1 MTTEEFVAWFDGFT
15 RRIKGRPSNKDWT
28 DIITAIRKIDG
39 ASPLKAW
46 FEGLL
51 VKVKSAPTDSEWAE
65 IRRRVSEESRAGSKA
80 RPGLNESF
88 KSFSKKPAAAAQREE
103 GSRSRYPGSKPF
115 GKK

>member
-1 MTTEEFVAWFDGFT
+1 MTTDEFVAWFDGFT
-15 RRIKGRPSNKDWT
+15 RRIKGRPSNKDWSE
-28 DIITAIRKIDG
+28 IVAAIGRIDG

-51 VKVKSAPTDSEWAE
+51 VKVKSLPTDSEWTA
-65 IRRRVSEESRAGSKA
+65 IRRKVSETQPKSSKQ

-88 KSFSKKPAAAAQREE
+88 KSFSKKPAKEAPSTGARA
-103 GSRSRYPGSKPF
+103 SYPGSNPF

>member
-1 MTTEEFVAWFDGFT
+1 MTTEEFVAWFAGFT
-15 RRIKGRPSNKDWT
+15 RRIKGRPSNKDWSE
-28 DIITAIRKIDG
+28 IIAAIRKIDG

-51 VKVKSAPTDSEWAE
+51 VKVKSAPSESEWAE
-65 IRRRVSEESRAGSKA
+65 IRRKVSEVQPAPSRQ

-88 KSFSKKPAAAAQREE
+88 KSFSKKPAKETPDADART
-103 GSRSRYPGSKPF
+103 SYPGSKPS

>member
-15 RRIKGRPSNKDWT
+15 RRIKGRPSTKDWSE
-28 DIITAIRKIDG
+28 IIAALSRVDD

-51 VKVKSAPTDSEWAE
+51 IKVKSVPSEGEWTK
-65 IRRRVSEESRAGSKA
+65 IRRKVSEAQAKPSK
-80 RPGLNESF
+80 RKPGLNDSF
-88 KSFSKKPAAAAQREE
+88 KSFSKKPGAETASASTRLN
-103 GSRSRYPGSKPF
+103 YPGSKPF